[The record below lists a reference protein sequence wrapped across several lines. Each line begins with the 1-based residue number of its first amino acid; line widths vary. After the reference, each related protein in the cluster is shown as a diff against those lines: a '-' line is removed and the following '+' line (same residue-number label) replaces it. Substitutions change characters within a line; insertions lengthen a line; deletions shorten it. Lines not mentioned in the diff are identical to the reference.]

1 MFQQVLLL
9 LLMKR
14 LLVYFQEEYIVPQ
27 LLLSYVRENQE
38 IDGIRYLS
46 THYRQGEQID
56 KYINYVFPV
65 TQIKDSGYD
74 DELLDNFD
82 IEVVL
87 YQENTAQ

>member
-1 MFQQVLLL
+1 MQNEKDNTEKQ
-9 LLMKR
+9 
-14 LLVYFQEEYIVPQ
+14 I
-27 LLLSYVRENQE
+27 N
-38 IDGIRYLS
+38 GIRYLS
-46 THYRQGEQID
+46 THYRQREPIG